1 MKSERSKKKTKSDQ
15 TARAEKLKRA
25 SGPAKPGRSEEEM
38 KSLDPIFKP
47 KSVAVIGATS
57 RRGSIGYELI
67 KSMIRYEFNGKI
79 FPVNPKYEFIHSIKA
94 YPAVGSIPDPVD
106 LAIVVVPK
114 EQVLKVA
121 DECGQKGVKAL
132 VVISAGFREVGGEG
146 VEREKKLVEIRGKYG
161 FRMVGPNCMGVVNAL
176 PEVRMNA
183 TFAPFSPASGH
194 LAFLSQSGALG
205 VAILQGMQKLNI
217 GLSYFVSVGN
227 KADVS
232 GNDVLEYWGEDNDTN
247 VIALYLESFR
257 NPWRFTE
264 ISKRVS
270 RKKPIVVVKSGT
282 TAAGAKAASSHT
294 GALAGLE
301 IAVDAFL
308 NQCGVIRVPTIDEM
322 MDLISA
328 LIRAPLPKGDRIAI
342 LTNAGG
348 PGIMTA
354 DSVETLGLT
363 MAKLSKQTEQALAA
377 MLPQEA
383 SVHNPVDMIASAGA
397 EQYGKGLDVVLS
409 DEGVDMAITIFVPPL
424 MIEPKDVMRRIAEVT
439 HKHNKPVLS
448 VLMAEEHY
456 YDEIPR
462 EIPDTPPFYQFPES
476 PVRVAANMWH
486 YTQWRKRPEGKVVN
500 FPVNREIVKAIF
512 EKTRQRGG
520 GFLPPDDVFN
530 VLEAYGFPISKHAI
544 VSKRGDI
551 LEAAERVG
559 YPLVLKVH
567 GQGIIHKS
575 DIGGVVIGINTPEEL
590 RNARRI
596 MQDKCEEADILDRV
610 THYFVQEMI
619 PSGREVILGM
629 TVDNK
634 FGPLVMFGMG
644 GKYVEVL
651 KDITFRVM
659 PITDVEAAEMITE
672 IKSYPLL
679 EGVRGEQRV
688 DMELIVES
696 IMRLAQLINDFHCI
710 AELDINPFIVSG
722 DRKYCKAVDARIR
735 VAEEELY

>member
-1 MKSERSKKKTKSDQ
+1 MN
-15 TARAEKLKRA
+15 
-25 SGPAKPGRSEEEM
+25 
-38 KSLDPIFKP
+38 SLDAIFKP
-47 KSVAVIGATS
+47 RSVAVIGATP

-67 KSMIRYEFNGKI
+67 KNMIRYEFNGKL

-94 YPAVGSIPDPVD
+94 YPSVGSIPDPVD
-106 LAIVVVPK
+106 LAIIIVPK
-114 EQVLKVA
+114 EYVLNIA
-121 DECGQKGVKAL
+121 EECGQKGVKGL
-132 VVISAGFREVGGEG
+132 VVISAGFNEIGGEG
-146 VEREKKLVEIRGKYG
+146 TEREQKLIEIREKYG
-161 FRMVGPNCMGVVNAL
+161 FRMVGPNCMGVVNAMPDVKL
-176 PEVRMNA
+176 NA
-183 TFAPFSPASGH
+183 TFAPFSPASGS
-194 LAFLSQSGALG
+194 LAFMSQSGALG
-205 VAILQGMQKLNI
+205 VAILQGLHKLNI

-232 GNDVLEYWGEDNDTN
+232 GNDLLEYWGEDNDTE

-264 ISKRVS
+264 SSKRVS

-301 IAVDAFL
+301 IAVDTFL

-328 LIRAPLPKGDRIAI
+328 LTRAPLPRGDRIAI

-354 DSVETLGLT
+354 DSVETLGLS
-363 MAKLSKQTEQALAA
+363 MAKLSKKTEDALAA
-377 MLPQEA
+377 ILPQEA

-397 EQYGKGLDVVLS
+397 EEYGKSLDIVLS
-409 DEGVDMAITIFVPPL
+409 DKGVDMVITIFVPPL
-424 MIEPKDVMRRIAEVT
+424 MIEPKDVMRQITEVT
-439 HKHNKPVLS
+439 NKYDKPVLS
-448 VLMAEEHY
+448 VLMAEERY
-456 YDEIPR
+456 YGEILR
-462 EIPDTPPFYQFPES
+462 EIPDAPPFYEFPES
-476 PVRVAANMWH
+476 PVRVAANMWR
-486 YTQWRKRPEGKVVN
+486 YTQWQNRPEGKIAN
-500 FPVNREIVKAIF
+500 FPVKREIVKAIF
-512 EKTRQRGG
+512 EKSQKSGG
-520 GFLPPDDVFN
+520 GFLPPSDVFA
-530 VLEAYGFPISKHAI
+530 VLEAYGFAISKHAL

-567 GQGIIHKS
+567 GQEIIHKS
-575 DIGGVVIGINTPEEL
+575 DIGGVVIGIKTPEEL
-590 RNARRI
+590 RIARRI
-596 MQDKCEEADILDRV
+596 MQDKCDAAGILDRV

-629 TVDNK
+629 TVDDK

-644 GKYVEVL
+644 GKYVEIL
-651 KDITFRVM
+651 KDITFRIM

-679 EGVRGEQRV
+679 EGVRGEERV
-688 DMELIVES
+688 DMEFVVES
-696 IMRLAQLINDFHCI
+696 IMRLAQLINDFRCI
-710 AELDINPFIVSG
+710 EELDINPFILSAE
-722 DRKYCKAVDARIR
+722 RKFCKAVDARIR
-735 VAEEELY
+735 VAVKDLY